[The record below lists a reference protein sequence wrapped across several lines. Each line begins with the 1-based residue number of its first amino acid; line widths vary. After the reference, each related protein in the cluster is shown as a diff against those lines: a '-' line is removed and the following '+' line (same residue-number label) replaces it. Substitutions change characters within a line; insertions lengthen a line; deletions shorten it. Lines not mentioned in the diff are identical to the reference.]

1 MEQKEQPGTNGDQI
15 CDQCTRHG
23 QYCVWLPEG
32 VWQKSCDHCAAL
44 KMVCTISG
52 IRVSKK
58 KSQVEVELE
67 AELEGS
73 GTRGVETSGFLCLG
87 GDPGAPKGAEWGP
100 KKDSP

>member
-1 MEQKEQPGTNGDQI
+1 
-15 CDQCTRHG
+15 
-23 QYCVWLPEG
+23 
-32 VWQKSCDHCAAL
+32 
-44 KMVCTISG
+44 MVCTISG
-52 IRVSKK
+52 IRVSKQKQWETVEKGKPKK

-100 KKDSP
+100 KKDSPEFG